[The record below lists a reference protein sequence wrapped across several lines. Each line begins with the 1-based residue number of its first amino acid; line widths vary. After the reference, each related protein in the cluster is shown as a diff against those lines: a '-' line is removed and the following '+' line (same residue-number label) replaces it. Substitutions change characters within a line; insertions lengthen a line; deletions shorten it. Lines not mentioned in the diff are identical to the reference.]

1 MIFCNWKEI
10 NIKEKIKQGRVI
22 CLDYGLKRTGVA
34 ISDLGWE
41 IATPIKVIETNVLL
55 QRLKQILDEYKVVL
69 IVVGVP
75 VALNGGVN
83 GTQQSIVNNFC
94 EILNNEI
101 NIDILQ
107 YDERL
112 STVAANRL
120 LSESNMNWRKKKNN
134 IDKVAASFILQG
146 LLDNINYCNKTTIL

>member
-1 MIFCNWKEI
+1 MIHSNWKEI
-10 NIKEKIKQGRVI
+10 DIEAKIKQGRVL

-41 IATPIKVIETNVLL
+41 IATPIKVIETKVLL
-55 QRLKQILDEYKVVL
+55 QKLQPILNEYKVGLFV
-69 IVVGVP
+69 IGVP
-75 VALNGGVN
+75 IALNGGIN
-83 GTQQSIVNNFC
+83 GAQYNIVNDF
-94 EILNNEI
+94 ISKLNHTI

-112 STVAANRL
+112 STVAANRF

-134 IDKVAASFILQG
+134 IDKIAASFILQG
-146 LLDNINYCNKTTIL
+146 LLDAINYQLCNIK

>member
-1 MIFCNWKEI
+1 MIFSNWKEI
-10 NIKEKIKQGRVI
+10 NIQEKIRQGRVL

-34 ISDLGWE
+34 ISDAGWK
-41 IATPIKVIETNVLL
+41 IATPIKVIETSLFFLKL
-55 QRLKQILDEYKVVL
+55 QLILNEYKVVL
-69 IVVGVP
+69 IVVGIP
-75 VALNGGVN
+75 IALNGGVS
-83 GTQQSIVNNFC
+83 GIQQNIVNEF
-94 EILNNEI
+94 LNKLHDKT

-112 STVAANRL
+112 STVAANRF

-146 LLDNINYCNKTTIL
+146 LLDNINYCLKQ

>member
-1 MIFCNWKEI
+1 MIHSNWKEI
-10 NIKEKIKQGRVI
+10 DIEAKIKQGRVL

-41 IATPIKVIETNVLL
+41 IATPIKVIDTKVLL
-55 QRLKQILDEYKVVL
+55 QKLQTILNEYKVGLFV
-69 IVVGVP
+69 IGVP
-75 VALNGGVN
+75 IALNGGIN
-83 GTQQSIVNNFC
+83 GAQHNIVNDF
-94 EILNNEI
+94 ISKLNNTI

-112 STVAANRL
+112 STVAANRF

-134 IDKVAASFILQG
+134 IDKIAASFILQG
-146 LLDNINYCNKTTIL
+146 LLDAINYQLCNIK